1 MGGQR
6 VLVTGIGTFWGGRT
20 AQVIEQD
27 PSVEVVVG
35 LDTRAPTVPL
45 ERTEVV
51 RADSSY
57 SILSRLVRATEVDTI
72 LHTHLEV
79 DSTTIGSRAL
89 HETNVIGTMNLLAAA
104 GRPGSSVRKVV
115 LKSSTL
121 VYGSSPKDPYFFP
134 RRTPT
139 ARGPART
146 RVERSLLEVEGYLS
160 DFADDHPDVVVSRL
174 RFSNVLGPDLDTP
187 LSKALRLP
195 VAPEIFGFDPR
206 LQFTHQDDVLGALCF
221 TAAPRRAGNL
231 QRRRRRDRCTWSDV
245 CRLVGRRRV
254 PITPLGTGLAAGTLR
269 RLGIV
274 DLPLEAAEPAALRPG
289 RRQPPLPGRRLPLP
303 LHVGRHG
310 GGLRP
315 QPPAPLR
322 RRRPLA
328 GLPLR
333 PRRGGLLPPFPGR
346 GEPTEPKGRVP
357 RRVIA
362 PRRRRS
368 SIRPWRSATWWCGTW

>member
-1 MGGQR
+1 MATQSKGGQR
-6 VLVTGIGTFWGGRT
+6 VLVTGVGTFWGGRT
-20 AQVIEQD
+20 AQIIERD

-104 GRPGSSVRKVV
+104 GAPGSSVRKLV

-121 VYGSSPKDPYFFP
+121 VYGSSPKDPYFFAEEAH
-134 RRTPT
+134 RT
-139 ARGPART
+139 RPART
-146 RVERSLLEVEGYLS
+146 RVERSLLEVEGYVS
-160 DFADDHPDVVVSRL
+160 DFADDHPDVVVTRL

-195 VAPEIFGFDPR
+195 VVPEIFGFDPR

-221 TAAPRRAGNL
+221 TAAHDVPGIFNVAG
-231 QRRRRRDRCTWSDV
+231 DGTVTWSDV
-245 CRLVGRRRV
+245 CRIVGRRRV
-254 PITPLGTGLAAGTLR
+254 PITPVGTGVAVGALR

-274 DLPLEAAEPAALRPG
+274 DLPLEVQSLLRFG
-289 RRQPPLPGRRLPLP
+289 RGVDNQRFKGAGYRYQYTSAGTVEDFARSLRLRST
-303 LHVGRHG
+303 VGAR
-310 GGLRP
+310 
-315 QPPAPLR
+315 PPAYRYDPGVEDFFR
-322 RRRPLA
+322 RSPA
-328 GLPLR
+328 VVNQS
-333 PRRGGLLPPFPGR
+333 RRGTRPPAG
-346 GEPTEPKGRVP
+346 
-357 RRVIA
+357 
-362 PRRRRS
+362 
-368 SIRPWRSATWWCGTW
+368 

>member
-35 LDTRAPTVPL
+35 LDTRPPTVPL

-57 SILSRLVRATEVDTI
+57 SILSRLVQATEVDTI
-72 LHTHLEV
+72 LHSHLEV
-79 DSTTIGSRAL
+79 DSTTIGPRAL

-104 GRPGSSVRKVV
+104 GAPGSSVRKVV

-121 VYGSSPKDPYFFP
+121 VYGSGPKDPYFFSEEAH
-134 RRTPT
+134 RTQ
-139 ARGPART
+139 PART

-160 DFADDHPDVVVSRL
+160 DFAEDHPDVVVSRL

-221 TAAPRRAGNL
+221 AARHDLPGVFNVAG
-231 QRRRRRDRCTWSDV
+231 DGTVVWSDV
-245 CRLVGRRRV
+245 CRIVGRRRV
-254 PITPLGTGLAAGTLR
+254 PITPLGTGLVTGALR

-274 DLPLEAAEPAALRPG
+274 DLPLEL
-289 RRQPPLPGRRLPLP
+289 QTLL
-303 LHVGRHG
+303 RHG
-310 GGLRP
+310 RGVDNRRFQDAGYRYRYTSAGTVEHFARSVRLRSTVGEP
-315 QPPAPLR
+315 QPAYQYDPEVEEFFRRSPAVVKPPGSR
-322 RRRPLA
+322 D
-328 GLPLR
+328 
-333 PRRGGLLPPFPGR
+333 RGGSPQ
-346 GEPTEPKGRVP
+346 V
-357 RRVIA
+357 
-362 PRRRRS
+362 
-368 SIRPWRSATWWCGTW
+368 

>member
-1 MGGQR
+1 MAVENPPGQR
-6 VLVTGIGTFWGGRT
+6 VLVTGVGTFWGGRA

-27 PSVEVVVG
+27 PSVEIVVG

-72 LHTHLEV
+72 LHTHLTV
-79 DSTTIGSRAL
+79 DSTTIGARAL

-104 GRPGSSVRKVV
+104 GAPGSSVRKVV

-121 VYGSSPKDPYFFP
+121 VYGSSPKDPYFFGEEAG
-134 RRTPT
+134 RS
-139 ARGPART
+139 GPART

-160 DFADDHPDVVVSRL
+160 DFADDHPDVVVTRL

-195 VAPEIFGFDPR
+195 LVPEIFGFDPR

-221 TAAPRRAGNL
+221 AAGHDVPGIFNVAG
-231 QRRRRRDRCTWSDV
+231 DGTVTWSDV
-245 CRLVGRRRV
+245 CRIVGRRRV
-254 PITPLGTGLAAGTLR
+254 PISPLGTGVAAGALR

-274 DLPLEAAEPAALRPG
+274 DLPLEVLSLLRYG
-289 RRQPPLPGRRLPLP
+289 RGVDNRRLQAAGYRYRYTSAGT
-303 LHVGRHG
+303 VDDFAR
-310 GGLRP
+310 GLRLRSAVG
-315 QPPAPLR
+315 APS
-322 RRRPLA
+322 PSYHYD
-328 GLPLR
+328 
-333 PRRGGLLPPFPGR
+333 PGV
-346 GEPTEPKGRVP
+346 EDFF
-357 RRVIA
+357 
-362 PRRRRS
+362 RRS
-368 SIRPWRSATWWCGTW
+368 PAIVTRPTRPSPPTAG